1 MVVRRRV
8 DTVSVAV
15 GASILVAL
23 LSGCAPQSVAGEP
36 TPSAP
41 PAAREEPEPPEEG
54 WCAEFVRTAA
64 LWSGAAI
71 EIDEAR
77 FDAVLG
83 VDFIGPADCYVEVV
97 SETSVTK
104 SVMAVFVG
112 DDTAVAEFMTASLPD
127 AGWEGAVADPHKGG
141 VFTHPVMG
149 DLGYHFAESA
159 KSRNIPIDGPAI
171 VVTAL
176 LAG

>member
-1 MVVRRRV
+1 MRTRI
-8 DTVSVAV
+8 DTLIVA
-15 GASILVAL
+15 GASILAAL

-41 PAAREEPEPPEEG
+41 PATQEKHEPPEEG

-64 LWSGAAI
+64 LWGGAAI

-83 VDFIGPADCYVEVV
+83 IDFVGPADCYVEVV
-97 SETSVTK
+97 SEISVTK
-104 SVMAVFVG
+104 SVMAVYVG
-112 DDTAVAEFMTASLPD
+112 DDSAVAEFMTATLPEH
-127 AGWEGAVADPHKGG
+127 GWSGAIVDPLKGG
-141 VFTHPVMG
+141 VLTHPTIG

-159 KSRNIPIDGPAI
+159 KSRSIPVDGPAV

>member
-1 MVVRRRV
+1 MVGRRRV
-8 DTVSVAV
+8 GTVIVGV
-15 GASILVAL
+15 GAFVVAAL
-23 LSGCAPQSVAGEP
+23 LSGCAPQSVAVEP
-36 TPSAP
+36 TASAP
-41 PAAREEPEPPEEG
+41 PEKHEPPQEG

-97 SETSVTK
+97 SETAVTK
-104 SVMAVFVG
+104 SVMAVFIG
-112 DDTAVAEFMTASLPD
+112 DDPDVAEFMTASLPEL
-127 AGWEGAVADPHKGG
+127 GWEGAVADPHKGA
-141 VFTHPVMG
+141 VFTHPVIG
-149 DLGYHFAESA
+149 DLGYSFAESA
-159 KSRNIPIDGPAI
+159 KSRSIPIDGPAI

>member
-8 DTVSVAV
+8 GIGVVVV
-15 GASILVAL
+15 GAFMVTAL
-23 LSGCAPQSVAGEP
+23 LSGCAPESAALEP
-36 TPSAP
+36 TPSP
-41 PAAREEPEPPEEG
+41 SPEKHEPPEEG

-112 DDTAVAEFMTASLPD
+112 DDPAVAEFMTTSLPD
-127 AGWEGAVADPHKGG
+127 AGWEGTVGDPHKGG

-149 DLGYHFAESA
+149 DLGYSFAEDA
-159 KSRNIPIDGPAI
+159 KSRSIPIDGPAI